1 MKCDRCGA
9 PIWRVATKLGS
20 LETWECV
27 QCGARIPAGANGS
40 GRGDSVP
47 SDSLHLPELQGAW
60 LLMPSQERVQRAEAL
75 LPSLERLTLAQHLQ
89 RYLDKAGFSLGR
101 ISSADRQE
109 IDRELGDV
117 GIEILGD

>member
-1 MKCDRCGA
+1 
-9 PIWRVATKLGS
+9 
-20 LETWECV
+20 
-27 QCGARIPAGANGS
+27 
-40 GRGDSVP
+40 
-47 SDSLHLPELQGAW
+47 
-60 LLMPSQERVQRAEAL
+60 MPSQERVQRAEAL